1 MKANNSNVRF
11 ENLSAGYS
19 GILDYHNNLVQIRF
33 TVAGLSIAADGF
45 LASALFQTDS
55 VVLSRII
62 ISILG
67 IVLTFICGMLEIR
80 TFQLLNKLLK
90 GGYEIEKILGVNEGQ
105 GVFSILMQNQIVPR
119 FIGKPLKGSAK
130 REKKFIFSHSVMF
143 GLLYTCVFIF
153 WLTMLVFVLLKI
165 A

>member
-1 MKANNSNVRF
+1 MKKSDPNIKP
-11 ENLSAGYS
+11 EDLSAGYS
-19 GILDYHNNLVQIRF
+19 GIVDYHNNLVQIRF

-45 LASALFQTDS
+45 LASAFFQTDS

-90 GGYEIEKILGVNEGQ
+90 GGYEIEKILGLNEEQ
-105 GVFSILMQNQIVPR
+105 GMFSILMQTQVLPR
-119 FIGKPLKGSAK
+119 FLSKPLKRPAK
-130 REKKFIFSHSVMF
+130 WGGKFIFSHSVMF
-143 GLLYTCVFIF
+143 GMLYVCVFIF
-153 WLTMLVFVLLKI
+153 WLTMLLFVFLKI
-165 A
+165 V